1 MESNTKSSYL
11 AALSGYR
18 KNTNSHYM
26 NDYTIDSYK
35 NVSYPPKITMNILHF
50 FNVLIIVLIIEISG
64 CSYAPPDFPK
74 TKLCSVTVL
83 RDSKPVADVFVTLTP
98 AESGGMWTVSGKTD
112 TNGVAVLR
120 TFQGTYVVQGAPE
133 RMFKVTLEKQPVVE
147 GEKSPKEI
155 EKLGMTGIQ
164 KYHEEI
170 EQKRAA
176 LPKIIPEILNQN
188 SRTPILFDLSKEQ
201 TLRIELN
208 DYPIDPPQKQILS
221 IGGQKL

>member
-1 MESNTKSSYL
+1 
-11 AALSGYR
+11 
-18 KNTNSHYM
+18 
-26 NDYTIDSYK
+26 
-35 NVSYPPKITMNILHF
+35 MNILHF
-50 FNVLIIVLIIEISG
+50 FNRFIIVLIIGLSG

-74 TKLCSVTVL
+74 TKPCSVTVL

-98 AESGGMWTVSGKTD
+98 IETGGMWTVSGKTD
-112 TNGVAVLR
+112 VNGVAVLR

-133 RMFKVTLEKQPVVE
+133 RTFKVTLEKQSVVE

-164 KYHEEI
+164 KYHEDI

-188 SRTPILFDLSKEQ
+188 SHTPLLFDLTKEQ
-201 TLRIELN
+201 TFQVELN
-208 DYPIDPPQKQILS
+208 DYPMDPPQKKVLS